1 MDVLQTNSY
10 IKTKADKKS
19 ECLLTQNHL
28 AKLAE
33 REERKKQLS
42 FKPEKIFL
50 GFKKGKWFLY
60 LLTKDK
66 YFY

>member
-1 MDVLQTNSY
+1 MDVFQVNSN

-19 ECLLTQNHL
+19 ERFLTQNHL

-50 GFKKGKWFLY
+50 GFKKGK
-60 LLTKDK
+60 
-66 YFY
+66 